1 MRIIY
6 GLKGVKMD
14 LPSQFFN
21 EEPDNIRIYHF
32 VEELV
37 GSFKN
42 YIDEEFVDD
51 EISLVELPFL
61 LRIRF
66 STDGTQKEL
75 VNLFK
80 VSDGYTAKLLRRF
93 EVAGLIHRIEDPS
106 NRRRKLV
113 KLTDKGIKRTDK
125 ILKYIDYWEETV
137 MDGMDED
144 EKKVLKKS
152 LLKLVLNTEKL

>member
-1 MRIIY
+1 MT
-6 GLKGVKMD
+6 
-14 LPSQFFN
+14 LPSQFN
-21 EEPDNIRIYHF
+21 EENAENIRIYHF

-42 YIDEEFVDD
+42 FIVEDFDD
-51 EISLVELPFL
+51 EDITIVELPFL

-66 STDGTQKEL
+66 STEGTQKEL

-93 EVAGLIHRIEDPS
+93 ELAGLIERIEDPS

-113 KLTDKGIKRTDK
+113 KLTDKGVKRTDK
-125 ILKYIDYWEETV
+125 ILKYIDYWEDTV
-137 MDGMDED
+137 MDGIDED
-144 EKKVLKKS
+144 ERKVLKKS
-152 LLKLVLNTEKL
+152 LLKLVLNTQKL

>member
-1 MRIIY
+1 M
-6 GLKGVKMD
+6 V
-14 LPSQFFN
+14 LPGQFK
-21 EEPDNIRIYHF
+21 EENAENIRIYHF

-42 YIDEEFVDD
+42 FIENDFEDED
-51 EISLVELPFL
+51 ISLVELPFL

-66 STDGTQKEL
+66 SNEGTQKEL

-93 EVAGLIHRIEDPS
+93 ELAGLIERIEDPS

-113 KLTDKGIKRTDK
+113 KLTEKGIKKTDK
-125 ILKYIDYWEETV
+125 ILKYVDYWEDVAVE
-137 MDGMDED
+137 GLEED
-144 EKKVLKKS
+144 EKKLLKKA
-152 LLKLVLNTEKL
+152 LLKTVLNIEKFYD

>member
-1 MRIIY
+1 MT
-6 GLKGVKMD
+6 
-14 LPSQFFN
+14 LPSQFN
-21 EEPDNIRIYHF
+21 EEHAENIRIYHF

-42 YIDEEFVDD
+42 FIENNFEDD
-51 EISLVELPFL
+51 DITLVELPFL
-61 LRIRF
+61 LRVRF
-66 STDGTQKEL
+66 SNEGTQKEL

-93 EVAGLIHRIEDPS
+93 ELVGLIERIEDPS

-125 ILKYIDYWEETV
+125 ILKYIDYWEDTALK
-137 MDGMDED
+137 GLDE
-144 EKKVLKKS
+144 EEIKVLKKA
-152 LLKLVLNTEKL
+152 LFKTVLNIEKFYD

>member
-1 MRIIY
+1 MT
-6 GLKGVKMD
+6 
-14 LPSQFFN
+14 LPSQFN
-21 EEPDNIRIYHF
+21 EENAENIRIYHF

-42 YIDEEFVDD
+42 FIVEDFDD
-51 EISLVELPFL
+51 EDITIVELPFL

-66 STDGTQKEL
+66 STEGTQKEL

-93 EVAGLIHRIEDPS
+93 ELAGLIERIEDPS

-113 KLTDKGIKRTDK
+113 KLTDKGIKKTDK
-125 ILKYIDYWEETV
+125 ILKYIDYWEDVAVE
-137 MDGMDED
+137 GLDE
-144 EKKVLKKS
+144 EEIRVLKKA
-152 LLKLVLNTEKL
+152 LFKTVLNIEKFYY

>member
-1 MRIIY
+1 ME
-6 GLKGVKMD
+6 
-14 LPSQFFN
+14 LPNQFIN
-21 EEPDNIRIYHF
+21 EEPENIRIYHF

-37 GSFKN
+37 GSFRN

-51 EISLVELPFL
+51 DISMVELPFL

-66 STDGTQKEL
+66 STEGTQKEL

-80 VSDGYTAKLLRRF
+80 VSDGYTAKLLRKF
-93 EVAGLIHRIEDPS
+93 EVAGLINRIEDPS

-125 ILKYIDYWEETV
+125 ILKYIDYWEDTV
-137 MDGMDED
+137 MDGIDED
-144 EKKVLKKS
+144 ERKVLKKS
-152 LLKLVLNTEKL
+152 LLKLVLNIGNL

>member
-1 MRIIY
+1 MT
-6 GLKGVKMD
+6 
-14 LPSQFFN
+14 LPSQFN
-21 EEPDNIRIYHF
+21 EENAENIRIYHF

-42 YIDEEFVDD
+42 FIEKDFKDD
-51 EISLVELPFL
+51 DISLVELPFL

-66 STDGTQKEL
+66 SNEGTQKEL

-93 EVAGLIHRIEDPS
+93 ELAGLIERIEDPS

-113 KLTDKGIKRTDK
+113 RLTDKGIKRTDK
-125 ILKYIDYWEETV
+125 ILKYIDYWEDKALE
-137 MDGMDED
+137 GLDE
-144 EKKVLKKS
+144 EEIRVLKKA
-152 LLKLVLNTEKL
+152 LFKTVLNIEKFYD

>member
-1 MRIIY
+1 M
-6 GLKGVKMD
+6 G
-14 LPSQFFN
+14 LPSQFN
-21 EEPDNIRIYHF
+21 EENVENIRIYHF

-42 YIDEEFVDD
+42 YIDNEFLDD
-51 EISLVELPFL
+51 DISLIELPFL

-66 STDGTQKEL
+66 SDKGTQKEL

-93 EVAGLIHRIEDPS
+93 ELAGLIERIEDPS

-113 KLTDKGIKRTDK
+113 RLTDKGIKRTDK
-125 ILKYIDYWEETV
+125 ILKYIDYWEEAV
-137 MDGMDED
+137 MDGMDDD
-144 EKKVLKKS
+144 EREVLKRS
-152 LLKLVLNTEKL
+152 LFKLVLNTTKL

>member
-1 MRIIY
+1 ME
-6 GLKGVKMD
+6 
-14 LPSQFFN
+14 LPSQFN
-21 EEPDNIRIYHF
+21 EENVENIRIYHF

-42 YIDEEFVDD
+42 YVDRDFIDDD
-51 EISLVELPFL
+51 ITLVELPFL

-66 STDGTQKEL
+66 SDKGTQKDL

-80 VSDGYTAKLLRRF
+80 VSEGYTAKLLRRF
-93 EVAGLIHRIEDPS
+93 ELAGLIERIEDPS

-113 KLTDKGIKRTDK
+113 KLTEKGIKRTDK

-137 MDGMDED
+137 MDGMDDD
-144 EKKVLKKS
+144 ERNIMKKALF
-152 LLKLVLNTEKL
+152 KLVLNTENL

>member
-1 MRIIY
+1 MT
-6 GLKGVKMD
+6 
-14 LPSQFFN
+14 LPSQFN
-21 EEPDNIRIYHF
+21 EENAENIRIYHF

-42 YIDEEFVDD
+42 FIENNFEDD
-51 EISLVELPFL
+51 DITLVELPFL
-61 LRIRF
+61 LRVRF
-66 STDGTQKEL
+66 SNEGTQKDL

-93 EVAGLIHRIEDPS
+93 ELAGLIERIEDPS

-125 ILKYIDYWEETV
+125 ILKYIDYWEDTALK
-137 MDGMDED
+137 GLDE
-144 EKKVLKKS
+144 EEIKVLKKA
-152 LLKLVLNTEKL
+152 LFKTVLNIEKFYD

>member
-1 MRIIY
+1 M
-6 GLKGVKMD
+6 V
-14 LPSQFFN
+14 LPSQFK
-21 EEPDNIRIYHF
+21 EENAENIRIYHF

-42 YIDEEFVDD
+42 FITNDFEDD
-51 EISLVELPFL
+51 DISLVELPFL

-66 STDGTQKEL
+66 STEGTQKEL

-93 EVAGLIHRIEDPS
+93 ELAGLIERIEDPS

-113 KLTDKGIKRTDK
+113 KLTDKGIKKTDK
-125 ILKYIDYWEETV
+125 ILKYVDYWEDVAVE
-137 MDGMDED
+137 GLDED
-144 EKKVLKKS
+144 EKKVLKKA
-152 LLKLVLNTEKL
+152 LLKTVLNIEKFYY

>member
-1 MRIIY
+1 MT
-6 GLKGVKMD
+6 
-14 LPSQFFN
+14 LPSQFN
-21 EEPDNIRIYHF
+21 EENAENIRIYHF

-42 YIDEEFVDD
+42 FIENNFEDD
-51 EISLVELPFL
+51 DITLVELPFL
-61 LRIRF
+61 LRVRF
-66 STDGTQKEL
+66 SNEGTQKEL

-93 EVAGLIHRIEDPS
+93 ELAGLIERIEDPS

-125 ILKYIDYWEETV
+125 ILKYIDYWEDTALK
-137 MDGMDED
+137 GLDE
-144 EKKVLKKS
+144 EEIKVLKKA
-152 LLKLVLNTEKL
+152 LFKTVLNIEKFYD

>member
-1 MRIIY
+1 M
-6 GLKGVKMD
+6 V
-14 LPSQFFN
+14 LPSQFK
-21 EEPDNIRIYHF
+21 EENAENIRIYHF

-42 YIDEEFVDD
+42 FITNDFEDD
-51 EISLVELPFL
+51 DISLVELPFL

-66 STDGTQKEL
+66 STEGTQKEL

-93 EVAGLIHRIEDPS
+93 ELAGLIERIEDPS

-113 KLTDKGIKRTDK
+113 KLTDKGIKKTDK
-125 ILKYIDYWEETV
+125 ILKYVDYWEDVAVE
-137 MDGMDED
+137 GLDED
-144 EKKVLKKS
+144 EKKVLKKA
-152 LLKLVLNTEKL
+152 LLKTVLNIEKFYD

>member
-1 MRIIY
+1 M
-6 GLKGVKMD
+6 V
-14 LPSQFFN
+14 LPGQFK
-21 EEPDNIRIYHF
+21 EENAENIRIYHF

-42 YIDEEFVDD
+42 FIENDFEDED
-51 EISLVELPFL
+51 ISLVELPFL

-66 STDGTQKEL
+66 SNEGTQKEL

-93 EVAGLIHRIEDPS
+93 ELAGLIERIEDPS

-113 KLTDKGIKRTDK
+113 KLTEKGIKKTDK
-125 ILKYIDYWEETV
+125 ILKYIDYWEDVAVE
-137 MDGMDED
+137 GLEED
-144 EKKVLKKS
+144 EKKLLKKA
-152 LLKLVLNTEKL
+152 LLKTVLNIEKFYD

>member
-1 MRIIY
+1 MT
-6 GLKGVKMD
+6 
-14 LPSQFFN
+14 LPSQFN
-21 EEPDNIRIYHF
+21 EENAENIRIYHF

-42 YIDEEFVDD
+42 YIEKDFKDD
-51 EISLVELPFL
+51 DISLVELPFL
-61 LRIRF
+61 LRVRF
-66 STDGTQKEL
+66 SNEGTQKEL

-93 EVAGLIHRIEDPS
+93 ELAGLIERIEDPS

-125 ILKYIDYWEETV
+125 ILKYIDYWEDTALE
-137 MDGMDED
+137 GLDE
-144 EKKVLKKS
+144 EEIKVLKKA
-152 LLKLVLNTEKL
+152 LFKTVLNIEKFYD

>member
-1 MRIIY
+1 
-6 GLKGVKMD
+6 MD

-144 EKKVLKKS
+144 ERKVLKKS

>member
-1 MRIIY
+1 MT
-6 GLKGVKMD
+6 
-14 LPSQFFN
+14 LPSQFN
-21 EEPDNIRIYHF
+21 EENAEYIRIYHF

-42 YIDEEFVDD
+42 FIVEDFDD
-51 EISLVELPFL
+51 EDITIVELPFL

-66 STDGTQKEL
+66 STEGTQKEL

-93 EVAGLIHRIEDPS
+93 ELAGLIERIEDPS

-113 KLTDKGIKRTDK
+113 KLTDKGIKKTDK
-125 ILKYIDYWEETV
+125 ILKYIDYWEDVAVE
-137 MDGMDED
+137 GLDE
-144 EKKVLKKS
+144 EEIRVLKKA
-152 LLKLVLNTEKL
+152 LFKTVLNIEKFYD

>member
-1 MRIIY
+1 MT
-6 GLKGVKMD
+6 
-14 LPSQFFN
+14 LPSQFN
-21 EEPDNIRIYHF
+21 EENAENIRIYHF

-42 YIDEEFVDD
+42 FIVEDFDD
-51 EISLVELPFL
+51 EDITIVELPFL

-66 STDGTQKEL
+66 STEGTQKEL

-93 EVAGLIHRIEDPS
+93 ELAGLIERIEDPS

-113 KLTDKGIKRTDK
+113 KLTDKGIKKTDK
-125 ILKYIDYWEETV
+125 ILKYIDYWEDVAVE
-137 MDGMDED
+137 GLDE
-144 EKKVLKKS
+144 EEIRVLKKA
-152 LLKLVLNTEKL
+152 LFKTVLNIEKFYD

>member
-1 MRIIY
+1 M
-6 GLKGVKMD
+6 L
-14 LPSQFFN
+14 LPKHFK
-21 EEPDNIRIYHF
+21 EENAEDIRINHF

-42 YIDEEFVDD
+42 YIQNDFIDD
-51 EISLVELPFL
+51 DITLVELPFL

-66 STDGTQKEL
+66 STEGTQKEL

-93 EVAGLIHRIEDPS
+93 EDAGLIERIEDPS

-113 KLTDKGIKRTDK
+113 KLTDKGLKRTDK
-125 ILKYIDYWEETV
+125 ILKYIDYWEETAV
-137 MDGMDED
+137 DGLEED
-144 EKKVLKKS
+144 EVKALKKA
-152 LLKLVLNTEKL
+152 LLKTVLNIEKFYD

>member
-1 MRIIY
+1 
-6 GLKGVKMD
+6 MD

-66 STDGTQKEL
+66 STDGTQQEL

>member
-1 MRIIY
+1 MT
-6 GLKGVKMD
+6 
-14 LPSQFFN
+14 LPSQFN
-21 EEPDNIRIYHF
+21 EENAENIRIYHF

-42 YIDEEFVDD
+42 FIVEDFDD
-51 EISLVELPFL
+51 EDITIVELPFL

-66 STDGTQKEL
+66 STEGTQKEL

-93 EVAGLIHRIEDPS
+93 ELAGLIERIEDPS

-113 KLTDKGIKRTDK
+113 KLTDKGVKRTDK
-125 ILKYIDYWEETV
+125 ILKYIDYWEDTV
-137 MDGMDED
+137 MDGIDED
-144 EKKVLKKS
+144 ERKVLKKS

>member
-1 MRIIY
+1 MT
-6 GLKGVKMD
+6 
-14 LPSQFFN
+14 LPSQFN
-21 EEPDNIRIYHF
+21 EENAENIRIYHF

-42 YIDEEFVDD
+42 FIVEDFDD
-51 EISLVELPFL
+51 EDITIVELPFL

-66 STDGTQKEL
+66 STEGTQKEL

-93 EVAGLIHRIEDPS
+93 ELAGLIERIEDPS

-113 KLTDKGIKRTDK
+113 KLTDNGIKKTDK
-125 ILKYIDYWEETV
+125 ILKYIDYWEDVAVE
-137 MDGMDED
+137 GLDE
-144 EKKVLKKS
+144 EEIRVLKKA
-152 LLKLVLNTEKL
+152 LFKTVLNIEKFYD

>member
-1 MRIIY
+1 M
-6 GLKGVKMD
+6 V
-14 LPSQFFN
+14 LPSQFK
-21 EEPDNIRIYHF
+21 EENAENIRIYHF

-42 YIDEEFVDD
+42 FIENDFEDED
-51 EISLVELPFL
+51 ISLVELPFL

-66 STDGTQKEL
+66 SNEGTQKEL

-93 EVAGLIHRIEDPS
+93 ELAGLIERIEDPS

-113 KLTDKGIKRTDK
+113 KLTDKGIKKTDK
-125 ILKYIDYWEETV
+125 ILKYVDYWEDVAVE
-137 MDGMDED
+137 GLEED
-144 EKKVLKKS
+144 EKKLLKKA
-152 LLKLVLNTEKL
+152 LLKTVLNIEKFYD

>member
-1 MRIIY
+1 MT
-6 GLKGVKMD
+6 
-14 LPSQFFN
+14 LPNQFN
-21 EEPDNIRIYHF
+21 EENAENIRIYHF

-42 YIDEEFVDD
+42 FIVEDFDD
-51 EISLVELPFL
+51 EDITIVELPFL

-66 STDGTQKEL
+66 STEGTQKEL

-93 EVAGLIHRIEDPS
+93 ELAGLIERIEDPS

-113 KLTDKGIKRTDK
+113 KLTDKGIKKTDK
-125 ILKYIDYWEETV
+125 ILKYIDYWEDVAVE
-137 MDGMDED
+137 GLDE
-144 EKKVLKKS
+144 EEIRVLKKA
-152 LLKLVLNTEKL
+152 LFKTVLNIEKFYD

>member
-1 MRIIY
+1 MP
-6 GLKGVKMD
+6 
-14 LPSQFFN
+14 LPSQFF
-21 EEPDNIRIYHF
+21 EENPEDIRIYHF

-42 YIDEEFVDD
+42 FIVEDFDD
-51 EISLVELPFL
+51 EDITMVELPFL

-66 STDGTQKEL
+66 STEGTQKEL

-93 EVAGLIHRIEDPS
+93 ELAGLIERIEDPE

-113 KLTDKGIKRTDK
+113 RLTDKGIKRTDK
-125 ILKYIDYWEETV
+125 ILKYIDYWEDTV
-137 MDGMDED
+137 MDGIDEN
-144 EKKVLKKS
+144 ERKVLKKA
-152 LLKLVLNTEKL
+152 LLKMVLNTEKL

>member
-1 MRIIY
+1 M
-6 GLKGVKMD
+6 VV
-14 LPSQFFN
+14 PSQFN
-21 EEPDNIRIYHF
+21 EENVESIRIYHF

-37 GSFKN
+37 ASFKN
-42 YIDEEFVDD
+42 YIDEEFIDD
-51 EISLVELPFL
+51 DISMVELPFL

-66 STDGTQKEL
+66 SDKGSQKDL

-93 EVAGLIHRIEDPS
+93 ELAGLIKRIEDPS

-113 KLTDKGIKRTDK
+113 KLTDKGLKRTDK
-125 ILKYIDYWEETV
+125 ILKCIDYWEDAV
-137 MDGMDED
+137 MDGINDD
-144 EKKVLKKS
+144 EKKVLKKA

>member
-1 MRIIY
+1 MT
-6 GLKGVKMD
+6 
-14 LPSQFFN
+14 LPSQFN
-21 EEPDNIRIYHF
+21 EENAENIRIYHF

-42 YIDEEFVDD
+42 FIVEDFDD
-51 EISLVELPFL
+51 EDITIVELPFL

-66 STDGTQKEL
+66 STEGTQKEL

-93 EVAGLIHRIEDPS
+93 ELAGLIERIEDPS

-113 KLTDKGIKRTDK
+113 KLTDKGIKKTDK
-125 ILKYIDYWEETV
+125 ILKYIDYWEDVAVE
-137 MDGMDED
+137 GLDE
-144 EKKVLKKS
+144 EEIRVLKKA
-152 LLKLVLNTEKL
+152 LFKTVLNIEKFYN

>member
-1 MRIIY
+1 ME
-6 GLKGVKMD
+6 
-14 LPSQFFN
+14 LPNQFI
-21 EEPDNIRIYHF
+21 EENPEDIRIYHF

-42 YIDEEFVDD
+42 YIDRDFADD
-51 EISLVELPFL
+51 DISLVELPFL

-66 STDGTQKEL
+66 SNEGTQKEL

-93 EVAGLIHRIEDPS
+93 ELAGLIERIEDPS

-113 KLTDKGIKRTDK
+113 KLTEKGIKRTDK

-137 MDGMDED
+137 MDGMDDGER
-144 EKKVLKKS
+144 KALKKA
-152 LLKLVLNTEKL
+152 LFKLVLNTEKL

>member
-1 MRIIY
+1 MT
-6 GLKGVKMD
+6 
-14 LPSQFFN
+14 LPSQFN
-21 EEPDNIRIYHF
+21 EENAENIRIYHF

-42 YIDEEFVDD
+42 FIENNFEDD
-51 EISLVELPFL
+51 DITLVELPFL
-61 LRIRF
+61 LRVRF
-66 STDGTQKEL
+66 SNEGTQKEL

-93 EVAGLIHRIEDPS
+93 ELVGLIERIEDPS

-125 ILKYIDYWEETV
+125 ILKYIDYWEDTALK
-137 MDGMDED
+137 GLDE
-144 EKKVLKKS
+144 EEIKVLKKA
-152 LLKLVLNTEKL
+152 LFKTVLNIEKFYD

>member
-1 MRIIY
+1 M
-6 GLKGVKMD
+6 V
-14 LPSQFFN
+14 LPNQFI
-21 EEPDNIRIYHF
+21 EENPEDIRIYHF

-42 YIDEEFVDD
+42 YIDTDFVDD
-51 EISLVELPFL
+51 DISLVELPFL

-66 STDGTQKEL
+66 STEGTQKEL

-93 EVAGLIHRIEDPS
+93 ELAGLIERIEDPS

-113 KLTDKGIKRTDK
+113 KLTEKGIKRTDK
-125 ILKYIDYWEETV
+125 ILKYIDYWEEIV
-137 MDGMDED
+137 MDGMDDGER
-144 EKKVLKKS
+144 KALKKA
-152 LLKLVLNTEKL
+152 LFKLVLNTGKL